1 MKVNFNPTMR
11 APGIRPKSEL
21 SMNIVYDLIND
32 NVETYFG
39 ESKNDSGDGY
49 VVFDGTSRVLFEGT
63 LEECFCYY
71 EMYFKYQGF
80 HPAVYSRE
88 KYNEMMKVVSNKY
101 K

>member
-1 MKVNFNPTMR
+1 MKINFNPTMG
-11 APGIRPKSEL
+11 ALGIRPKSEL
-21 SMNIVYDLIND
+21 SMSIIYDLIND

-39 ESKNDSGDGY
+39 NVENKSGDAY
-49 VVFDGTSRVLFEGT
+49 VVFDGTARVLCEGT

-88 KYNEMMKVVSNKY
+88 KYNELMKAI
-101 K
+101 

>member
-1 MKVNFNPTMR
+1 MKINFNPTTGR
-11 APGIRPKSEL
+11 STIIRPKSEI

-39 ESKNDSGDGY
+39 NKSEDDY
-49 VVFDGTSRVLFEGT
+49 VVFDGTSRILCEGT

-71 EMYFKYQGF
+71 EMYFKYRGF
-80 HPAVYSRE
+80 HPAIYSRE
-88 KYNEMMKVVSNKY
+88 KYKEMMNEINKKY